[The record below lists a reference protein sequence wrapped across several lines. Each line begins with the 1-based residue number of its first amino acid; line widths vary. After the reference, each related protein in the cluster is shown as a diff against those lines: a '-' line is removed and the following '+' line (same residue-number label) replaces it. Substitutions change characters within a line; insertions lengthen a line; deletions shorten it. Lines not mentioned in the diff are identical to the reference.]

1 MRYIPL
7 SPQDKEKALAT
18 IGASS
23 VNQLFADIPE
33 AARMNHPLQIPGPLP
48 EMDLMDWFE
57 TAAEKNTHAGP
68 RKTFIGA
75 GAYVHHVPVAVD
87 HLISRTEFFTCYT
100 PYQPEVS
107 QGTLAAIYEFQT
119 YTAALLGME
128 VANASMYDG
137 PSALAEA
144 VIMACRVTG
153 RDKVVMPDLVH
164 PHWRQVVQTYTQHL
178 GIDIILAPMASDG
191 VCDPEKLAA
200 AMDKRTAAVVVQS
213 PNFFGHVED
222 MAAINKAREES
233 GALLI
238 GAVAEP
244 MALGLLQGPGAS
256 GADIC
261 VAEGR
266 SFGGSLGFGGPALGM
281 FAVQNSLARK
291 MPGRLVGKTKDTKGQ
306 DGYTLT
312 LSTREQHI
320 RREKATSNIC
330 SNQALMATAAA
341 IHISL
346 LGQNGLRETALANL
360 AASHYL
366 AEKMTAIP
374 GVKMAFDQPFF
385 NEFAVTLPM
394 DAQRILGDLA
404 SAGYLAGPNLGRW
417 YPEMNNTILLCATE
431 VHSKKNIDA
440 LVAMIAKGTV

>member
-7 SPQDKEKALAT
+7 SASDREKALAV

-23 VNQLFADIPE
+23 VEQLFEDIPAE
-33 AARMNHPLQIPGPLP
+33 ARLPHPLDIPGPLP

-57 TAAEKNTHAGP
+57 EAADKNTHAGP
-68 RKTFIGA
+68 RRTFIGA
-75 GAYVHHVPVAVD
+75 GAYVHHVPTAVD

-107 QGTLAAIYEFQT
+107 QGTLAAIYEYQT

-153 RDKVVMPDLVH
+153 RSKVVMPNLVH

-178 GIDIILAPMASDG
+178 DIELVHLELAADG
-191 VCDPEKLAA
+191 VCIPEKLAA
-200 AMDKRTAAVVVQS
+200 AMSQETAAVVVQS
-213 PNFFGHVED
+213 PNFFGYVED
-222 MAAINKAREES
+222 MDSINQAREES

-244 MALGLLQGPGAS
+244 MSLGLLKGPGAS
-256 GADIC
+256 GADIA

-266 SFGGSLGFGGPALGM
+266 SFGGSLSFGGPALGM
-281 FAVQNSLARK
+281 FAVKTSLARK
-291 MPGRLVGKTKDTKGQ
+291 MPGRLVGKTKDTMGR
-306 DGYTLT
+306 DAYTLT

-346 LGQNGLRETALANL
+346 LGASGLREVAVANL
-360 AASHYL
+360 TAANYL
-366 AEKMTAIP
+366 AGRLARIA
-374 GVKMAFDQPFF
+374 GVKLAHDKPFF
-385 NEFAVTLPM
+385 NEFTVTLP
-394 DAQRILGDLA
+394 GDIGPVLAKLA
-404 SAGYLAGPNLGRW
+404 SAGYLAGVDLGRW
-417 YPEMNNTILLCATE
+417 YPDMKKTILISATE
-431 VHSKKNIDA
+431 VHSKKNMDD
-440 LVAMIAKGTV
+440 LVDLIAREAV